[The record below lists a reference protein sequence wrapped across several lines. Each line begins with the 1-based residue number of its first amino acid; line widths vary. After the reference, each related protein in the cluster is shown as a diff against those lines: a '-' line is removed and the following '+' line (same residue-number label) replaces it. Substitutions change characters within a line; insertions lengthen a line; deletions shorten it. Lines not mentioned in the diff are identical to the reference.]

1 MDSSINIIGH
11 GYVGGAMSYVC
22 DKNDIIYNVCD
33 MKYDTEKYFYNNVDD
48 LLKKKTTDKNFY
60 FICVPTPSKE
70 NGECNVDIVEQV
82 IYKINKNIKED
93 DKKHYIIIKS
103 TVEPKTCNKINKE
116 ITKTNLKL
124 IFCPEFLREKT
135 YLEDIYNTD
144 TILLGFSDNDLNND
158 DVKNDIKELFK
169 EMFKHK
175 EIKFELKKY
184 EECELFKYMLNV
196 FLAVKVWYFNEIY
209 KVCDKLNINYDSFTE
224 LYKYDSRIGES
235 HTQVPG
241 HDGLFGFGGKCLPKE
256 IKGMHYLFNKLNLK
270 NEIFEKIIKRNE
282 EMRFKKF

>member
-1 MDSSINIIGH
+1 MDYSINIIGH

-22 DKNDIIYNVCD
+22 DMNNIKYNVCD
-33 MKYDTEKYFYNNVDD
+33 MKYETNEYYYNNINN
-48 LLKKKTTDKNFY
+48 LLEKETNKRNYY

-70 NGECNVDIVEQV
+70 NGECNVEIVKEV
-82 IYKINKNIKED
+82 ISKINKKIKED
-93 DKKHYIIIKS
+93 EKKHYIIIKS
-103 TVEPKTCNKINKE
+103 TVEPKTCDKINKE
-116 ITKTNLKL
+116 ITKKNIKL

-135 YLEDIYNTD
+135 YLDDIYNTE
-144 TILLGFSDNDLNND
+144 TILLGFSGD
-158 DVKNDIKELFK
+158 DINEDDIKKDVIEIFK

-175 EIKFELKKY
+175 EINFEFKKY

-209 KVCDKLNINYDSFTE
+209 NVCKKLDIEYDSFTK
-224 LYKYDSRIGES
+224 LYKYDARIGGS

-256 IKGMHYLFNKLNLK
+256 IKGMHYLLSKLNLK

-282 EMRFKKF
+282 EMRFKK